1 MVWLSNELDG
11 IMKTLKGKMLLLAG
25 LASVMTLFVGM
36 AGIAGMKM
44 IDTNVDESMVSVES
58 HIGALLDAEQAHVA
72 YKNQIQGFK
81 NVLLRGYDQA
91 NFDKY
96 VGNFTKFAKK
106 TTEKLV
112 SARDH
117 GREAKMPA
125 EIQQLV
131 EAALREHQAMT
142 AAYQEAIQ
150 QFNIGDQNAGRA
162 ADKLVRGKD
171 EKTSELLLSLVEK
184 IEGELEDEFKAQ
196 TGSVQ
201 ATYDRT
207 FAIVPVLVV
216 AGAATTI
223 GVSLWIM
230 RGVLTTLGGEPALA
244 TAVVQRIA
252 SGDLRP
258 SGELQAAMHTT
269 MTEGSL
275 LAAVCRMRQAMNDMV
290 TQIHGSSQQ
299 LADAASQMAAQA
311 QSVARSNAQQGE
323 AVASMA
329 AAMEQMATSIAQVAD
344 NASEA
349 QKNAADAGQLS
360 SAGAQ
365 VIREATDEMRGIA
378 TTVQGVGAQ
387 INSLDEQSAQIS
399 AIVSVINEIAE
410 QTNLLALNAAI
421 EAARAGEQGRGFA
434 VVADEV
440 RKLAERTANSTKEI
454 GVVIQAVRQGTEN
467 AVQAMRAGDERVE
480 AGVDKAD
487 RAASAIGQIKNGSDV
502 VLHAVDD
509 ISSALA
515 EQRNTTQDV
524 ARTVENV
531 ARMNEDNIRAVD
543 AVAAAAAQVEAIAR
557 DLKTDAQRFRVS

>member
-1 MVWLSNELDG
+1 MSG

-25 LASVMTLFVGM
+25 LASVMTLFVGL
-36 AGIAGMKM
+36 AGIQGMRL
-44 IDTNVDESMVSVES
+44 IEANVEASMLSVES

-81 NVLLRGYDQA
+81 NVLIRGYDQA
-91 NFDKY
+91 SFDKY

-106 TTEKLV
+106 TTEKLT
-112 SARDH
+112 SARAH
-117 GREAKMPA
+117 SAEAKMPA
-125 EIQQLV
+125 EIQQLI
-131 EAALREHQAMT
+131 EAAQREHQAMT
-142 AAYQEAIQ
+142 ASYQEAIQ
-150 QFNIGDQNAGRA
+150 QFNIGDQNAGKA
-162 ADKLVRGKD
+162 ADKFVRGRD
-171 EKTSELLLSLVEK
+171 EKTSELLLRLVDKIESELDDELKTQVAAVRDTYDSTLMISLV
-184 IEGELEDEFKAQ
+184 L
-196 TGSVQ
+196 
-201 ATYDRT
+201 
-207 FAIVPVLVV
+207 VLV
-216 AGAATTI
+216 GAAGTI

-230 RGVLTTLGGEPALA
+230 RGVLGTLGGEPELA
-244 TAVVQRIA
+244 ASVVQRIA

-258 SGELQAAMHTT
+258 SAELQAAMHTT

-349 QKNAADAGQLS
+349 QKNAAGAGRLS
-360 SAGAQ
+360 SEGAL

-387 INSLDEQSAQIS
+387 IHSLDEQSAQIS

-467 AVQAMRAGDERVE
+467 AVLAMRAGDERVE